1 MKNVCSFV
9 KLTPGRSS
17 IFWMFFISRSVTIS
31 SASTSHKFSSNV
43 KSPSTSSPTGWP
55 LYRTCLL

>member
-9 KLTPGRSS
+9 KLTPGKSS
-17 IFWMFFISRSVTIS
+17 SFWMFLISRSVTIS

-43 KSPSTSSPTGWP
+43 KSPSTSSRTGWP
-55 LYRTCLL
+55 LYSTARL